1 MNNTIIKS
9 GALIPVLLMLPNVA
23 WMLSPK
29 ANEGKKVSVPLVLTI
44 LENVGRV
51 AIMILPFFYLL
62 DLEKEYSIPIL
73 IGMWLALIVYYIS
86 WIRYFVGGRSAELLK
101 APLLGLPLP
110 LAVAPVTFLVFS
122 SYLMSSWLMLAASIL
137 FGVAHIWVS
146 IVDL

>member
-44 LENVGRV
+44 VENVGRI

-62 DLEKEYSIPIL
+62 DLEKEYSIPII
-73 IGMWLALIVYYIS
+73 IGMGLALAIYYIT
-86 WIRYFVGGRSAELLK
+86 WIRYFVGGRSAVLLK
-101 APLLGLPLP
+101 TSLLSLPLP
-110 LAVAPVTFLVFS
+110 LAVAPVIFLVIS
-122 SYLMSSWLMLAASIL
+122 SYLMSSWVMLVASIL
-137 FGVAHIWVS
+137 FGAAHIWVS